1 MNFGGQNDL
10 DSFAVFFI
18 RFAVKTEKIKKKK
31 SDAGAVGPSKCFP
44 PKSR

>member
-1 MNFGGQNDL
+1 MIWTDL
-10 DSFAVFFI
+10 QFFLN